1 MCINLKKTY
10 IPFCSR
16 VVLVLLACFS
26 SLFTLFSEFPYCFVR
41 SHESKLSKAI
51 SQAKPLFNN
60 IDSPS
65 RPQDTLP
72 GAKRIPVFQLGN
84 H

>member
-1 MCINLKKTY
+1 MSCWHV
-10 IPFCSR
+10 F
-16 VVLVLLACFS
+16 LLYLHF
-26 SLFTLFSEFPYCFVR
+26 FSEFPYCFVR

-72 GAKRIPVFQLGN
+72 GAKNKYTRG
-84 H
+84 